1 MTLLNLVKF
10 LYLLY
15 ILVLHS
21 ENFRV
26 RGYRIGSFYFSEY
39 NPINL
44 AHLMLILMDI
54 TCTLNILRYGYMFKI
69 GYVNMQLMY

>member
-21 ENFRV
+21 QNFRV

-44 AHLMLILMDI
+44 LILIDI